1 MYVTTIARSLGDA
14 HFPLPPVFRYFPLP
28 PTPKHFPLPPQP
40 RPRLSGLG
48 TTAACA
54 DAGTGLLIDC
64 WKAAE
69 QKGLGYSLDQA
80 QLAKVATAYQ
90 RMTQPNSLAG
100 WVFTGKKM
108 VWRGGPL
115 GDAILPVDY
124 SDPTGGAWAGD
135 GGNGGGWT
143 VPESYV
149 TPPNPLTIAPPT
161 PLPPIIA
168 KPPVVLPS
176 VTAQTLF
183 AAAQLPNAPAI
194 VKQAAAQLPAS
205 QASTLGFDTSWFTA
219 QMISGVPN
227 YALVGA
233 GVVILLLLSKRRR

>member
-1 MYVTTIARSLGDA
+1 MYLTTIARSLGDPPVSK
-14 HFPLPPVFRYFPLP
+14 HYPLPPVYKHYPLP
-28 PTPKHFPLPPQP
+28 PLPK
-40 RPRLSGLG
+40 PRLSGLG

-90 RMTQPNSLAG
+90 RLTRPNSLAG

-115 GDAILPVDY
+115 GDAILPPDY
-124 SDPTGGAWAGD
+124 SDSSGGGGGD
-135 GGNGGGWT
+135 SGGGWV
-143 VPESYV
+143 VPPSYV
-149 TPPNPLTIAPPT
+149 TPPDPLTISQQQRS
-161 PLPPIIA
+161 PLPPIFTNQ
-168 KPPVVLPS
+168 PVVLPS
-176 VTAQTLF
+176 VTAQTLI

-194 VKQAAAQLPAS
+194 VKQAAAQLPPSPAGVS
-205 QASTLGFDTSWFTA
+205 GLNMGWFTQ
-219 QMISGVPN
+219 QMISGIPN
-227 YALVGA
+227 WGLVA
-233 GVVILLLLSKRRR
+233 GGVLLLIVLGKRRR